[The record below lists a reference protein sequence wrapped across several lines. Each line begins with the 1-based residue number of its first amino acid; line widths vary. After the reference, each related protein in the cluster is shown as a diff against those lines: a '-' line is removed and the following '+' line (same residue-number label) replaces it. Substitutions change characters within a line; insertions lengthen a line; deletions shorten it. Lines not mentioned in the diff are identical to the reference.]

1 VRLRHAGHGR
11 LAFARAVRARKD
23 ACGGVP
29 AIGCTASA
37 VAADHAAALAAGM
50 NAVIVKPVGLQVLD
64 AAVAKAC
71 ASGCRARRV
80 AVPVQASTPDRQ
92 AGTRDEAA
100 HCGVKPGSRSV
111 MVRMCAGR

>member
-1 VRLRHAGHGR
+1 
-11 LAFARAVRARKD
+11 
-23 ACGGVP
+23 VP

-71 ASGCRARRV
+71 ASGYRARRV
-80 AVPVQASTPDRQ
+80 AVPVQVSTPDRQ

-100 HCGVKPGSRSV
+100 HCGVKPGSRPSW
-111 MVRMCAGR
+111 CAVCRAMNVQCDRLDQPED